1 MKNFINIFKRWV
13 LALAAL
19 AFFVCYIVASDTISN
34 ILHQVALAIWNN
46 VINTKLFIGIAAF
59 VIGTTLSTVC
69 NMKKLEKAEAEK
81 SLLQEELADT
91 KSKLE
96 YYQQQELA
104 LKNEMKESED
114 NRFKNGQTIFSVLK
128 NA

>member
-1 MKNFINIFKRWV
+1 MKNFISIFKRWV

-19 AFFVCYIVASDTISN
+19 AFFVCCIVASDTISS
-34 ILHQVALAIWNN
+34 ILHQVAVAIWNN

-69 NMKKLEKAEAEK
+69 NLKKLEKAEAHN
-81 SLLQEELADT
+81 SLLQEQLDDTKRELA
-91 KSKLE
+91 

-114 NRFKNGQTIFSVLK
+114 NRFRNGQTIFSVIK